1 VIVTRNDFIKGFLA
15 YVQRKLEAGLP
26 QEGFEDELIVEAEK
40 IVYENSR
47 HINNAIRQ
55 P

>member
-1 VIVTRNDFIKGFLA
+1 MIVNREQFIKGFLA

-47 HINNAIRQ
+47 HLNDALRL
-55 P
+55 